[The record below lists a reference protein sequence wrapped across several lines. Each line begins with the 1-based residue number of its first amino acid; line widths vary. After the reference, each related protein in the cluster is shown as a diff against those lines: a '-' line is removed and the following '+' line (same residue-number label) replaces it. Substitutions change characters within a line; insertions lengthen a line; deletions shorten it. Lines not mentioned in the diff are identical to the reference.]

1 MKRSKK
7 LEMIA
12 RTDENVF
19 FNNIQEKN
27 PYIFH
32 TMADITFSYGHD
44 FHAKK
49 YIVKVRSMHVNK
61 TT

>member
-1 MKRSKK
+1 
-7 LEMIA
+7 MIA